1 MFNNILY
8 IQSTNEYYIIIYRL
22 FKIIPQHSQGP
33 WNPTRSFHRAASS
46 TLKRSFGSWLRS
58 RPMRSASAECFSGGG
73 TPKIFPTK
81 LSPIRKLRNGPL
93 KRNHEPKGTSS
104 VKTQP
109 FFRGYI
115 RFWGS
120 KCLMIFVFIFVWR
133 PLGHW
138 RHLGKNIWF
147 YSLWK
152 WILFLGCLDGQ
163 TTDATRMITKDTT
176 TVILEPS
183 SGLAYKRVVH
193 ACYCCCAWG
202 DICFLGPR
210 LVHSCIHGA
219 LYQWRP
225 MTC

>member
-1 MFNNILY
+1 
-8 IQSTNEYYIIIYRL
+8 
-22 FKIIPQHSQGP
+22 
-33 WNPTRSFHRAASS
+33 
-46 TLKRSFGSWLRS
+46 
-58 RPMRSASAECFSGGG
+58 MRSASAECFSGGS
-73 TPKIFPTK
+73 FPQNHPTQND
-81 LSPIRKLRNGPL
+81 PIRKLRNGPPKQDPWT
-93 KRNHEPKGTSS
+93 KRNIICQNP
-104 VKTQP
+104 P
-109 FFRGYI
+109 FFRGYV
-115 RFWGS
+115 RFRGS

-147 YSLWK
+147 YSLWI

-163 TTDATRMITKDTT
+163 TTDATQMITEDTT

-202 DICFLGPR
+202 DICFLGPG